1 MRLARCSAP
10 APIPFVTRCI
20 SALAI
25 VASATTAR
33 AQSLSASELAIVS
46 QVVDGTRITVEYSR
60 PRARGRTHLFGTE
73 VPFGRVWTPGANQST
88 TLAVSKDVSI
98 DGHPVPKGK
107 YSVWMAISAG
117 DWDLVL
123 DHDTTRYHT
132 NPPTPG
138 GNQIRIP
145 VERMHHDFTEV
156 LTWSF
161 PAVSTSGMTLV
172 MRWDTVSVPLAI
184 TVARSF
190 TTAVPADAAQRVA
203 GTYIWRDAAIGA
215 SDTTAVG
222 AKAQHP
228 GRFTVRY
235 AGGELHATIDPPM
248 FGDPAY
254 GVYVLIQKKGDL
266 YSMGRIDRGELIEV
280 IDYCTLQFSPANG
293 HPRSFEVRATDDD
306 LWASGTIAP

>member
-1 MRLARCSAP
+1 MRLARCRSA
-10 APIPFVTRCI
+10 APIAFVARSI
-20 SALAI
+20 SALALA
-25 VASATTAR
+25 ASATTAR

-73 VPFGRVWTPGANQST
+73 MPFGHVWTPGANQST

-98 DGHPVPKGK
+98 DGHRVPKGK

-132 NPPTPG
+132 NPPKPG
-138 GNQIRIP
+138 DNQIRFP

-156 LTWSF
+156 LTRSF
-161 PAVSTSGMTLV
+161 PAVNASGMTLV
-172 MRWDTVSVPLAI
+172 MQWDTVSVPLAI

-190 TTAVPADAAQRVA
+190 ITA
-203 GTYIWRDAAIGA
+203 
-215 SDTTAVG
+215 
-222 AKAQHP
+222 
-228 GRFTVRY
+228 
-235 AGGELHATIDPPM
+235 
-248 FGDPAY
+248 
-254 GVYVLIQKKGDL
+254 DL

-280 IDYCTLQFSPANG
+280 IDYCTLEFSPANG